1 MKPNCLRTV
10 FLILLASVSAF
21 AEAGEPTTSDVV
33 IYGATPAG
41 IAAALTAAEGECS
54 VLLIEPT
61 ARIGGMTTH
70 GLSHSDLHLRISPRT
85 FSQVQSAGAKAL

>member
-21 AEAGEPTTSDVV
+21 AEAGEPATSDVV

-41 IAAALTAAEGECS
+41 IAAALTAAGGECS

-70 GLSHSDLHLRISPRT
+70 GLSHSDFHS
-85 FSQVQSAGAKAL
+85 FE